1 MTKPIILEID
11 NVRIGRWDDN
21 NLFVEREETTRS
33 YDREKKVWMENT
45 GYKFK
50 GYYSTLAQALSAIH
64 AKGLLINEN
73 SISDLTDVLKQV
85 MDSEKRV
92 VDAISRLYAKF
103 ERGQ

>member
-64 AKGLLINEN
+64 TKGLLINES
-73 SISDLTDVLKQV
+73 SISNLTDVLNQIKE
-85 MDSEKRV
+85 SENKIV
-92 VDAISRLYAKF
+92 SAVGSD
-103 ERGQ
+103 